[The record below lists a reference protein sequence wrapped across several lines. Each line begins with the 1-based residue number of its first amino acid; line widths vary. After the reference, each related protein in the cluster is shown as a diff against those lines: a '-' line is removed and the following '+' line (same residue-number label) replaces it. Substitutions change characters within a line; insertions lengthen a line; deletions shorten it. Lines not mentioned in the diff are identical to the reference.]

1 MIKEHVANYKS
12 DARRKEKAAVVQVL
26 VSKLESEGY
35 RFLHRSTAGIWV
47 EAPPRLVKNKVG
59 HGLRDARIEAGKIN
73 GEVTVR
79 PKKARPCSSE
89 KRCRCHLKPV
99 ITEDAKTAEGMRG
112 EASDITVVIPTCEEV
127 GCDASL
133 SLDVMHHLIQ
143 LKPVIIEETKTAEG
157 MRGEESNNTEVIT
170 TGEDIGCDAS
180 LSLSAIRHLIQLKPV
195 IIEETKTA
203 EGMRGEESNNTEVIT
218 TGEDVGCDASI
229 SLSAMHHLIPDSSI
243 PDREQQLLDAN
254 VPSNLDNAFDSNSML
269 HECLSADGLL
279 EDEGLPL
286 LENEIEQCFDE
297 HWGCGG
303 LLDKIAEQWPLE
315 TPSAFEME
323 LGLEDLELNW
333 DDKNEAVVLPGVST
347 CQGATHTA
355 QVVDSLDVALTI
367 YTAFYKN
374 SSLSFEDCITDDP
387 YEPLGYDV
395 EDAHSLCRWFTH
407 LS

>member
-1 MIKEHVANYKS
+1 MANRTEVEAPAMTVIQPTDIMLGRGPTCYNNPGNRVFRDMIKEHVANYKS

-112 EASDITVVIPTCEEV
+112 EASDITVVIPTCEEL
-127 GCDASL
+127 GCDTSL
-133 SLDVMHHLIQ
+133 SLDVMH
-143 LKPVIIEETKTAEG
+143 
-157 MRGEESNNTEVIT
+157 
-170 TGEDIGCDAS
+170 
-180 LSLSAIRHLIQLKPV
+180 HLIQLKPV